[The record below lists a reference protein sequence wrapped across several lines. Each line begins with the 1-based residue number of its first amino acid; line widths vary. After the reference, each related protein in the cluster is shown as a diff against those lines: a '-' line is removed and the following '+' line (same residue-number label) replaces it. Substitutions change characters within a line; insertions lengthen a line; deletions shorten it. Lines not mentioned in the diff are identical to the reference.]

1 MNRKRI
7 LGIVAFA
14 VCLALVAS
22 LGAYRFLS
30 EKNQMAESAKLQTVG
45 VAVAVVDI
53 PLGTTINS
61 NQIGVSLWPRNL
73 YPKDA
78 FTTAVPV
85 TGRIAMRDFQRG
97 EPIVESKLSPR
108 TRAAASSR

>member
-1 MNRKRI
+1 
-7 LGIVAFA
+7 
-14 VCLALVAS
+14 
-22 LGAYRFLS
+22 
-30 EKNQMAESAKLQTVG
+30 MAESAKLQTVG

-78 FTTAVPV
+78 FTTAAPLV
-85 TGRIAMRDFQRG
+85 GRVAMRNFLRG
-97 EPIVESKLSPR
+97 EPIVESKLVPKDKSSGLLAEVAGM
-108 TRAAASSR
+108 RAFTVKVNEVVGVAASSFRIRGSTSL